1 MLAKKCLFMGIIT
14 LLCLSVAIADPPAV
28 HPLTGEDLVV
38 DCLRGTVTIDGDL
51 SDWNLSA
58 MTPAALDVAE
68 QLNSGQASWD
78 GPRDLSG
85 EFYMLWDDEN
95 IYMAVVVKDD
105 KLSQNKTGG
114 DIWNADCIEIFFSTL
129 NAIPTGDHSEHY
141 QYGYN
146 ANNQTW
152 NWCNMDSGGQSAI
165 DYLQVASSITGD
177 GYICEASIEYGQML
191 SLDFSVGNTI
201 GFHPVFDDTDNGDR
215 EIQMTWTSR
224 EAHDQSLGFGYLYL
238 SDATAGVQPQ
248 ARRPVPKDGAL
259 NENTWANLS
268 WSPGDFGVTH
278 DVYVGDNF
286 DAVNEGAEGT
296 FVGNQGDTFIIVGF
310 PGFPI
315 PDGLVP
321 GTTYYWRIDEVNDA
335 EPNSPW
341 KGNIWSF
348 RIPPKTAYFPV
359 PTDGTDSVGVDVT
372 LSWTAGWGAKLHT
385 VYFGDNYD
393 EVDNATGGLPQGTLN
408 YSPETLKMAKTY
420 YWRVDEFDVVET
432 HKGDVWSFTTEGA
445 VGSPNPANGAKD
457 VTQTPVLTWV
467 PGVFA
472 DTHEVFFGADA
483 ASLELKGSGNLGS
496 ESYNPGQLEWNT
508 TYYWRVDEENNA
520 DADSPWTGPV
530 WSFTTANFLVVD
542 DMESYNDI
550 NEGEPGSNRIYLAW
564 EDGFN
569 NPAINGSTVG
579 HLDPPFAEQS
589 IVHSGLQSMPFAYD
603 NAVGKSEA
611 TLTLTSNRN
620 WTVKGVDTL
629 TIWYIG
635 SSNNAPETMYVVL
648 NGSAGVDNPNPNAA
662 QAFTWTE
669 WNIPLQA
676 FADQGVN
683 LSNVTSITLGLR
695 SVTGGA
701 GSLFFD
707 DIRLYPPAP

>member
-1 MLAKKCLFMGIIT
+1 MLAKKCFFVVIVTLFS
-14 LLCLSVAIADPPAV
+14 LSLAMADPPAV
-28 HPLTGEDLVV
+28 HPKTGEDLVI

-58 MTPAALDVAE
+58 MTPAVLDVAE

-78 GPRDLSG
+78 NVGDLGG
-85 EFYMLWDDEN
+85 EFYMLWDDEY
-95 IYMAVVVKDD
+95 IYMAVIVTDD

-114 DIWNADCIEIFFSTL
+114 DIWNADAVEIFFATT
-129 NAIPTGDHSEHY
+129 NAVGGHDEHY
-141 QYGYN
+141 QYGFDFMN
-146 ANNQTW
+146 HTW
-152 NWCNMDSGGQSAI
+152 NWCNMDGAGQSAI
-165 DYLQVASSITGD
+165 DYLDVASSITGD
-177 GYICEASIEYGQML
+177 GYICEAAIEYGQML
-191 SLDFSVGNTI
+191 SLDFSVGSII
-201 GFHPVFDDTDNGDR
+201 GFHPVLDDTDNGDR

-224 EAHDQSLGFGYLYL
+224 EAHDQSEGYGYLVL
-238 SDATAGVQPQ
+238 TDATAGDQPQ
-248 ARRPVPKDGAL
+248 ARRPNPKDGAL
-259 NENTWANLS
+259 IDGTWVNLS

-310 PGFPI
+310 PGFPY

-321 GTTYYWRIDEVNDA
+321 GTTYYWRIDEVNEA

-348 RIPPKTAYFPV
+348 SVPPKTSYYPV
-359 PTDGTDSVGVDVT
+359 PDDGAASVGVDVT
-372 LSWTAGWGAKLHT
+372 LSWTPGYGAKLHT

-393 EVDNATGGLPQGTLN
+393 EVDSATGGLPQGTVT
-408 YSPETLKMAKTY
+408 YSPDTLKMAKTY

-432 HKGDVWSFTTEGA
+432 HKGNIWSFTTEGA
-445 VGSPNPANGAKD
+445 VGSPNPANGAED
-457 VTQTPVLTWV
+457 VTQTPTLTWV

-472 DTHEVFFGADA
+472 DTHDVFFGSDA
-483 ASLELKGSGNLGS
+483 AALELKSSGGLGS
-496 ESYNPGQLEWNT
+496 ESFEPGQLEWNT

-530 WSFTTANFLVVD
+530 WSFTTANFLVID
-542 DMESYNDI
+542 DMEGYNDLD
-550 NEGEPGSNRIYLAW
+550 EGEPGSNRIYLAW
-564 EDGFN
+564 IDGYD
-569 NPAINGSTVG
+569 NPATNGSVVG
-579 HLDPPFAEQS
+579 NFDPPFAEQT

-611 TLTLTSNRN
+611 TLTLSSNRD

-635 SSNNAPETMYVVL
+635 GADNAADTMYVTL
-648 NGSAGVDNPNPNAA
+648 NGSASVDNENPDAA
-662 QAFTWTE
+662 QVFTWTE

-676 FADQGVN
+676 FADKGVN

-695 SVTGGA
+695 SVTGGT
-701 GSLFFD
+701 GMLYFD
-707 DIRLYPPAP
+707 DIRLYPPAQ

>member
-1 MLAKKCLFMGIIT
+1 MLAKKCFFVVIVTLFS
-14 LLCLSVAIADPPAV
+14 LSLAMADPPAV
-28 HPLTGEDLVV
+28 HPKTGEDLVI

-58 MTPAALDVAE
+58 MTPAVLDVAE

-78 GPRDLSG
+78 NVGDLGG
-85 EFYMLWDDEN
+85 EFYMLWDDEY
-95 IYMAVVVKDD
+95 IYMAVIVTDD

-114 DIWNADCIEIFFSTL
+114 DIWNADAVEIFFATT
-129 NAIPTGDHSEHY
+129 NAVGGHDEHY
-141 QYGYN
+141 QYGFDFMN
-146 ANNQTW
+146 HTW
-152 NWCNMDSGGQSAI
+152 NWCNMDGAGQSAI
-165 DYLQVASSITGD
+165 DYLDVASSITGD
-177 GYICEASIEYGQML
+177 GYICEAAIEYGQML
-191 SLDFSVGNTI
+191 SLDFSVGSII
-201 GFHPVFDDTDNGDR
+201 GFHPVLDDTDNGDR

-224 EAHDQSLGFGYLYL
+224 EAHDQSEGYGYLVL
-238 SDATAGVQPQ
+238 TDATAGDQPQ
-248 ARRPVPKDGAL
+248 ARRPNPKDGDL
-259 NENTWANLS
+259 IDGTWVNLS

-310 PGFPI
+310 PGFPY

-321 GTTYYWRIDEVNDA
+321 GTTYYWRIDEVNEA

-348 RIPPKTAYFPV
+348 SVPPKTSYYPV
-359 PTDGTDSVGVDVT
+359 PDDGAASVGVDVT
-372 LSWTAGWGAKLHT
+372 LSWTPGYGAKLHT

-393 EVDNATGGLPQGTLN
+393 EVDSATGGLPQGTVT
-408 YSPETLKMAKTY
+408 YSPDTLKMAKTY

-432 HKGDVWSFTTEGA
+432 HKGNIWSFTTEGA
-445 VGSPNPANGAKD
+445 VGSPNPANGAED
-457 VTQTPVLTWV
+457 VTQTPTLTWV

-472 DTHEVFFGADA
+472 DTHDVFFGSDA
-483 ASLELKGSGNLGS
+483 AALELKSSGGLGS
-496 ESYNPGQLEWNT
+496 ESFEPGQLEWNT

-530 WSFTTANFLVVD
+530 WSFTTANFLVID
-542 DMESYNDI
+542 DMEGYNDLD
-550 NEGEPGSNRIYLAW
+550 EGEPGSNRIYLAW
-564 EDGFN
+564 IDGYD
-569 NPAINGSTVG
+569 NPATNGSVVG
-579 HLDPPFAEQS
+579 NFDPPFAEQT

-611 TLTLTSNRN
+611 TLTLSSNRD

-635 SSNNAPETMYVVL
+635 GADNAADTMYVTL
-648 NGSAGVDNPNPNAA
+648 NGSASVDNENPDAA
-662 QAFTWTE
+662 QVFTWTE

-676 FADQGVN
+676 FADKGVN

-695 SVTGGA
+695 SVTGGT
-701 GSLFFD
+701 GMLYFD
-707 DIRLYPPAP
+707 DIRLYPPAQ